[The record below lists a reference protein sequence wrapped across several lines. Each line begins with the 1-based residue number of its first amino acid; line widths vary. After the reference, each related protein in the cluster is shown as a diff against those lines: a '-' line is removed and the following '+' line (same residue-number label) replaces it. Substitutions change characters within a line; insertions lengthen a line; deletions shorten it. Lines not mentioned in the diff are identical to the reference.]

1 MFANT
6 FITHH
11 TEATKMYHV
20 NAYKRNTRIYSPS
33 LRQKPCNPFY
43 QKKFAYRLQAN
54 ENERNTQNV
63 DFLCYK
69 SSKKCCHL
77 LFFKKKSQI
86 RFYCEKERNQMLFE
100 ANFIS
105 LMNDNVTLSTH
116 MK

>member
-1 MFANT
+1 MHINEILAFTARVYDRNLVIL
-6 FITHH
+6 FI
-11 TEATKMYHV
+11 
-20 NAYKRNTRIYSPS
+20 
-33 LRQKPCNPFY
+33 
-43 QKKFAYRLQAN
+43 KKKIAYRLQAN
-54 ENERNTQNV
+54 KNERNTQNV